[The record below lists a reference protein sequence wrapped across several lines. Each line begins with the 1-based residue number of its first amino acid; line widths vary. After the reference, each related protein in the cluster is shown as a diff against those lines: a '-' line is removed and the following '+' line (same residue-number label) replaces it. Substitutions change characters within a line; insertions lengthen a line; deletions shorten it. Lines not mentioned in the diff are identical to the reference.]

1 MSMWSIAKQQMDQDL
16 SYLFNK
22 DKICEFQFSLQH
34 DYKWWI
40 KWRKN
45 LLTGIFT
52 SFVLIM
58 IIGLIICLLQIWW
71 DESHPVTINTTY
83 NFVLA
88 GMIFW
93 CACTFIYVVIFLWQ
107 ANYMRKAWNALLPYF
122 AKGVREGYLCPDETQ
137 YPEVIRM
144 AFYGND
150 TMSWRMHNPQSRF
163 QYSMPIFGTIALFSQ
178 IKDYQAKYCPV
189 NHNNQSNA

>member
-1 MSMWSIAKQQMDQDL
+1 MDQDL

-22 DKICEFQFSLQH
+22 GKICEFQFTLQH

-58 IIGLIICLLQIWW
+58 IVGLIICLLQIWW

-93 CACTFIYVVIFLWQ
+93 FACAFIYVVIFL
-107 ANYMRKAWNALLPYF
+107 
-122 AKGVREGYLCPDETQ
+122 
-137 YPEVIRM
+137 
-144 AFYGND
+144 
-150 TMSWRMHNPQSRF
+150 
-163 QYSMPIFGTIALFSQ
+163 
-178 IKDYQAKYCPV
+178 
-189 NHNNQSNA
+189 